1 MHPLGDYFKTE
12 DDYYVIEGFETVS
25 YGLVIDKWVEGD
37 NKPKEVKTDEVT
49 EMNWMASKQAKAD
62 FNFWSPIK

>member
-37 NKPKEVKTDEVT
+37 NKPKELKTDEVT
-49 EMNWMASKQAKAD
+49 EMN
-62 FNFWSPIK
+62 